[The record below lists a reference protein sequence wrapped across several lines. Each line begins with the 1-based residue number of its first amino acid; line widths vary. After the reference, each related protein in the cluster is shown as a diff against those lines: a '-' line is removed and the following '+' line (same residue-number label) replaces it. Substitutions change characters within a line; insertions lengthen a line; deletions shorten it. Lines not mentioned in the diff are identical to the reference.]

1 MTDTS
6 GKLCI
11 MNYELG
17 VKKILAVLR
26 LIRWQ
31 NLAIIIL
38 LQFLLRYG
46 ILNAFLFPSHPRML
60 SGLFDFSLLVAATV
74 LLAIGG
80 YLINDY
86 LDTRIDS
93 VNKPDSNPVG
103 TAIKGRSIILAYI
116 IVNGIAILMGFYLA
130 IRLRSLNFGLI
141 FPFVS
146 VLLWL
151 YSARYKRT
159 LVWGNLVVSIL
170 SALVIFMV
178 WYFEFLHLRLTPA
191 DFSQAVPEMK
201 ESNRYFI
208 AYGLFAF
215 LVSFFREIIKDM
227 EDIAGD
233 REYGCRTLPIV
244 IGIKKAIYLVTF
256 LVSLTILILGFGQW
270 TFVNR
275 GWMLVFWYFLIVV
288 QLPMVYLLY
297 KLYIAKKREDYHY
310 LSNLCKL
317 IMVAGILSIQLISS
331 GIW

>member
-1 MTDTS
+1 
-6 GKLCI
+6 

-17 VKKILAVLR
+17 VKKIQIILR

-38 LQFLLRYG
+38 TQFLLRFG
-46 ILNAFLFPSHPRML
+46 ILNAFLFPDHPGML

-74 LLAIGG
+74 LLTIGG

-86 LDTRIDS
+86 FDIRMDS
-93 VNKPDSNPVG
+93 VNKPEGNPVG
-103 TAIKGRSIILAYI
+103 TAIKGRSVIMAHIM
-116 IVNGIAILMGFYLA
+116 VNGLAILMGFYLA
-130 IRLRSLNFGLI
+130 IRLRSVNFGLI

-151 YSARYKRT
+151 YSARYKHT

-178 WYFEFLHLRLTPA
+178 WYFEFLHLRLTPS
-191 DFSQAVPEMK
+191 DFSQVVPEMT
-201 ESNRYFI
+201 ETNRYFI

-233 REYGCRTLPIV
+233 KEYGCRTLPIV
-244 IGIKKAIYLVTF
+244 IGIKRSNYIVTF
-256 LVSLTILILGFGQW
+256 LVSLTILLLAFGQW
-270 TFVNR
+270 TFFNR
-275 GWMLVFWYFLIVV
+275 GWMLVFWYFLMII
-288 QLPMVYLLY
+288 QLPMIYLLY
-297 KLYIAKKREDYHY
+297 KLYRAEKREEYHF

-317 IMVAGILSIQLISS
+317 IMFAGILSIQLISS
-331 GIW
+331 GIWQ